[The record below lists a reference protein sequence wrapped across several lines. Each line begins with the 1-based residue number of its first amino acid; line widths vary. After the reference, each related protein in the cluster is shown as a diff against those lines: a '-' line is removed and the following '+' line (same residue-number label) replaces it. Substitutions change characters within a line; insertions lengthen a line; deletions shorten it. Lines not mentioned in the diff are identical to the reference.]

1 MAGQLEGKVAL
12 VTGAAGSIGATSAR
26 AMLAAG
32 ASVVLCD
39 REAAGLDAVAA
50 ECDAEHS
57 ERVAVLAGDAADSA
71 HVKAAV
77 ALALER
83 FGGLDIAFA
92 NAGISGAIAPIADY
106 PEDTFDEV
114 LRVNVRGPF
123 LLCKHALPAM
133 RDGGSLV
140 ITSSVVGLT
149 SDAGIAGYATSKH
162 AVVGLMR
169 TAMKEVAARG
179 IRVNTIHPGP
189 VDNDF
194 QHRIET
200 TATGLEVDAAASAF
214 EQMIP
219 LARHATADE
228 VAATV
233 MWLVGPGGAFVTGS
247 TIPIDGGMSV

>member
-1 MAGQLEGKVAL
+1 MAGELEGKVAL
-12 VTGAAGSIGATSAR
+12 VTGAAGSIGATSVR

-39 REAAGLDAVAA
+39 RDADGLQALAA
-50 ECDAEHS
+50 EGGD
-57 ERVAVLAGDAADSA
+57 RVAMLAGDAGDSA
-71 HVKAAV
+71 DVRAAV

-92 NAGISGAIAPIADY
+92 NAGIAGAIAPIADY
-106 PEDTFDEV
+106 PVETFDEV

-123 LLCKHALPAM
+123 LLCKHALPVM
-133 RDGGSLV
+133 RDGGALV

-179 IRVNTIHPGP
+179 IRINTIHPGP

-200 TATGLEVDAAASAF
+200 TATGLPVDAAASAF
-214 EQMIP
+214 EEMIP
-219 LARHATADE
+219 LGRHATAEE

-233 MWLVGPGGAFVTGS
+233 MWLVSPGGAFVTGA

>member
-1 MAGQLEGKVAL
+1 MAPELTGRVAL
-12 VTGAAGSIGATSAR
+12 ITGAAGSIGATSAR
-26 AMLAAG
+26 ALLAAG
-32 ASVVLCD
+32 ASVVLTD
-39 REAAGLDAVAA
+39 REPDGLERLRREDA
-50 ECDAEHS
+50 D
-57 ERVAVLAGDAADSA
+57 RVAVLAGDAADSA
-71 HVKAAV
+71 HVAAAV
-77 ALALER
+77 ALALAR

-92 NAGISGAIAPIADY
+92 NAGVAGVIAPIADY
-106 PEDTFDEV
+106 PEATFDEV

-123 LLCKHALPAM
+123 LLCKHALPVM
-133 RDGGSLV
+133 RDGGAIV

-149 SDAGIAGYATSKH
+149 SDAGICAYATSKH

-169 TAMKEVAARG
+169 TAMKEAAPRG

-189 VDNDF
+189 IDNAF

-200 TATGLEVDAAASAF
+200 TATGLDETAAAAAF

-219 LARHATADE
+219 LARHASADE

-233 MWLVGPGGAFVTGS
+233 MWLVGPGGAFVTGA